1 MAYWLLLPFVITNIF
16 IIVIVIANIFVVFI
30 DYHHPAAGLVLFLP
44 ETKGVS
50 PPSTVE
56 EGERLSREENLT
68 MMRRTRTVMLMF
80 QGGGRAQLVLQEE
93 PPSSSWCWR
102 TTQQSLHDHLVH
114 Q

>member
-1 MAYWLLLPFVITNIF
+1 MGPGLAGSSLLILAELGKSSPDAPLYIF
-16 IIVIVIANIFVVFI
+16 GATSLI
-30 DYHHPAAGLVLFLP
+30 AAGLVLFLP

-68 MMRRTRTVMLMF
+68 MVRRTRTVMLMF

-102 TTQQSLHDHLVH
+102 T
-114 Q
+114 